1 MLESVAEEVRMM
13 PNVPYIALLAG
24 AVFFAGCA
32 TPIQQVLTPKETETA
47 TPTVKQSAP
56 TLLERWITEAST
68 PSTVDC
74 GIDPDEAP
82 NAVARF
88 MALSERIS
96 TIYKTIYED
105 AKRVADGTMPT
116 PDVQPGEDWRPSVQ
130 AAITARYQAAM
141 RDIDAA
147 RKDLDLY
154 VDTLGDDDAITNNL
168 QRTRLRTQLGQGATR
183 LEALLNAADRAA
195 TLMREQGLSDIS
207 GR

>member
-1 MLESVAEEVRMM
+1 MKSNTTLV
-13 PNVPYIALLAG
+13 ALLVG
-24 AVFFAGCA
+24 MIVLAGCA
-32 TPIQQVLTPKETETA
+32 TPIQQVLTPKETA
-47 TPTVKQSAP
+47 IPAPTVKQSVP
-56 TLLERWITEAST
+56 TLLERWIAEAST
-68 PSTVDC
+68 PSAVDC
-74 GIDPDEAP
+74 GLDPAEAP
-82 NAVARF
+82 NAVSRF

-116 PDVQPGEDWRPSVQ
+116 PDVQPGEDWLPSAQ

-141 RDIDAA
+141 RDIDSA

>member
-1 MLESVAEEVRMM
+1 MLEIVAEEVRMM
-13 PNVPYIALLAG
+13 PNTTVIALLAG
-24 AVFFAGCA
+24 AVLLAGCA
-32 TPIQQVLTPKETETA
+32 TPIQQVLAPKETETA

-56 TLLERWITEAST
+56 TLLERWIAEAST

-74 GIDPDEAP
+74 GIDPAEAP

-88 MALSERIS
+88 MALSERVS

-141 RDIDAA
+141 RDIDSA

>member
-1 MLESVAEEVRMM
+1 
-13 PNVPYIALLAG
+13 
-24 AVFFAGCA
+24 
-32 TPIQQVLTPKETETA
+32 
-47 TPTVKQSAP
+47 
-56 TLLERWITEAST
+56 
-68 PSTVDC
+68 
-74 GIDPDEAP
+74 
-82 NAVARF
+82 

-116 PDVQPGEDWRPSVQ
+116 PAVQPGEDWRPSVQ

>member
-1 MLESVAEEVRMM
+1 M
-13 PNVPYIALLAG
+13 PNVSFIALLAG

-32 TPIQQVLTPKETETA
+32 TPIQQGLASKETETA
-47 TPTVKQSAP
+47 TPTVKRSAP

-116 PDVQPGEDWRPSVQ
+116 PAVQPGEDWRPSVQ

>member
-1 MLESVAEEVRMM
+1 MM

-32 TPIQQVLTPKETETA
+32 TPIQQGLASKETETA
-47 TPTVKQSAP
+47 APAVKQSAP

-116 PDVQPGEDWRPSVQ
+116 PAVQPGEDWRPSVQ

>member
-1 MLESVAEEVRMM
+1 MLEIVAEEVRMM
-13 PNVPYIALLAG
+13 PNTTVIALLAG
-24 AVFFAGCA
+24 AVLLAGCS
-32 TPIQQVLTPKETETA
+32 TPIQQVLAPKETSTP

-74 GIDPDEAP
+74 GIDPAEAP

-88 MALSERIS
+88 MALSERVS

-116 PDVQPGEDWRPSVQ
+116 PEVQPGEDWRPSVQ

>member
-1 MLESVAEEVRMM
+1 MK
-13 PNVPYIALLAG
+13 PNVSFIALLAS
-24 AVFFAGCA
+24 ALLFAGCT
-32 TPIQQVLTPKETETA
+32 TPVQQIITPKETEAT

-56 TLLERWITEAST
+56 TLLERWIAEAST
-68 PSTVDC
+68 PSAIDC
-74 GIDPDEAP
+74 GIEPDEAP

-88 MALSERIS
+88 MALSERVS

>member
-1 MLESVAEEVRMM
+1 MM
-13 PNVPYIALLAG
+13 PNTTVIALLVG
-24 AVFFAGCA
+24 VVFFVGCA
-32 TPIQQVLTPKETETA
+32 TPIQQVLAPKETETA

-56 TLLERWITEAST
+56 TLLERWIAEAST

-74 GIDPDEAP
+74 GIDPAEAP

-88 MALSERIS
+88 MALSERVS

-141 RDIDAA
+141 RDIDSA
-147 RKDLDLY
+147 
-154 VDTLGDDDAITNNL
+154 DTLGDDDAITNNL

>member
-1 MLESVAEEVRMM
+1 M

-32 TPIQQVLTPKETETA
+32 TPIQQGLASKETETA
-47 TPTVKQSAP
+47 APAVKQSAP

>member
-1 MLESVAEEVRMM
+1 M

-32 TPIQQVLTPKETETA
+32 TPIQQGLASKETETA

-88 MALSERIS
+88 MALSERVS

-116 PDVQPGEDWRPSVQ
+116 PAVQPGEDWRPSVQ

>member
-1 MLESVAEEVRMM
+1 M

-32 TPIQQVLTPKETETA
+32 TSIQQVLTPKETETA
-47 TPTVKQSAP
+47 APAVKQSAP

-88 MALSERIS
+88 MALSERVS

-116 PDVQPGEDWRPSVQ
+116 PAVQPGEDWRPSVQ